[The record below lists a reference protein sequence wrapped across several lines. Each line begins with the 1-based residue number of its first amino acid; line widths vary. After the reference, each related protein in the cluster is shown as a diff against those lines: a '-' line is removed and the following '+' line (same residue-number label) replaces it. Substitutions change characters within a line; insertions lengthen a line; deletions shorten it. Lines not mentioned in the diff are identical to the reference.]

1 MTKPVKADSSYP
13 ADQKESE
20 RCLAQYSALQE
31 LKRDSEADD
40 PYTLPS
46 TAVPHECQW
55 AGCVDGY
62 QRRMTIAEASVAAVE
77 HYRSSD
83 TSSDFASS
91 AAVGARSSVVV
102 VVEIEGPLL
111 IADFAQQAAGPVGAA
126 GHEGARQ
133 R

>member
-1 MTKPVKADSSYP
+1 M
-13 ADQKESE
+13 Q
-20 RCLAQYSALQE
+20 
-31 LKRDSEADD
+31 DSEAGD

-46 TAVPHECQW
+46 AAGPHEYRW
-55 AGCVDGY
+55 AGCVSGY
-62 QRRMTIAEASVAAVE
+62 LRRTTIAEASVAAAE

-83 TSSDFASS
+83 TSPDFASS